1 MDVADSPIPHF
12 PIAEYL
18 PEPIFI
24 LHEDTHKIF
33 WINSAAELWL
43 RRSSRAVTGLMLTGF
58 SPDFDTLA
66 MDISRRSQ
74 MGGAIHG
81 HDMSIRLA
89 GKRNFT
95 CSYVVFS
102 CPSGI
107 VIKVMPKPTT
117 QSVHTHADNEQAV
130 TMLGRMLAHELKN
143 PLAGIHGA
151 AQLLES
157 SLHNQD
163 DLELTVLIKTEVG
176 RIGRLADQMENF
188 GTTNGGENALFN
200 VHTILRNA
208 KLLFQSQDNSDI
220 KLVEDY
226 DPSLPDVFGNA
237 DALMQVV
244 VNLIANAVEAI
255 NKGNN
260 DGARCIEIKT
270 LYRTGVTRRL
280 GNRVHRSLPVE
291 IRIIDNGPGI
301 DVNLRERIFHPFVTS
316 KSNGYGLGLA
326 LVSKIISEH
335 EGLIDVQSQS
345 GCTVFSILLP
355 IADNIRSKD

>member
-1 MDVADSPIPHF
+1 MGVPDNLPHF

-24 LHEDTHKIF
+24 LHADSHKIN

-43 RRSSRAVTGLMLTGF
+43 RRSNRVVQGKILASL

-66 MDISRRSQ
+66 ADISRHSN
-74 MGGAIHG
+74 MGGTIHG
-81 HDMSIRLA
+81 HDMSIRLT

-163 DLELTVLIKTEVG
+163 DLELTTLIKTEVG

-188 GTTNGGENALFN
+188 GMTNGGENALFN
-200 VHTILRNA
+200 VHTILGNA
-208 KLLFQSQDNSDI
+208 KLLFQSQHNSDI

-255 NKGNN
+255 NKANS
-260 DGARCIEIKT
+260 DGVGQIEIKT

-280 GNRVHRSLPVE
+280 GNSVHRSLPVE
-291 IRIIDNGPGI
+291 IRIVDNGPGI
-301 DVNLRERIFHPFVTS
+301 DVELRERIFHPFVTS

-326 LVSKIISEH
+326 LVSKIIVSH
-335 EGLIDVQSQS
+335 EGLIDVQSEP

-355 IADNIRSKD
+355 TANNIKNKD